1 MRNSYGFTLEEVI
14 EFIANQRE
22 YQEDLLQR
30 HANDDES
37 SSQRKN
43 EVRSRIV
50 IPKYKAAE
58 HFLQDYMHS
67 EDRKEVVPQ
76 VASDSVISLASVDSF
91 SVDLTASEEVHD
103 DHVEAVDPNE
113 WSKER
118 LLDAI
123 NDPTKTPL
131 RVRGALTNRE
141 KNRTCLIAVFKLA
154 DQALSLDEVIK
165 ALKLVYDLEIERPT
179 LRTYL
184 RELTNEGV
192 LERVRPGVYR
202 LSQVD
207 EVL

>member
-91 SVDLTASEEVHD
+91 SVDLTASKEVHD

-202 LSQVD
+202 LS
-207 EVL
+207 

>member
-1 MRNSYGFTLEEVI
+1 M
-14 EFIANQRE
+14 
-22 YQEDLLQR
+22 
-30 HANDDES
+30 
-37 SSQRKN
+37 
-43 EVRSRIV
+43 
-50 IPKYKAAE
+50 
-58 HFLQDYMHS
+58 
-67 EDRKEVVPQ
+67 
-76 VASDSVISLASVDSF
+76 ISLVSVDSF

-202 LSQVD
+202 LS
-207 EVL
+207 